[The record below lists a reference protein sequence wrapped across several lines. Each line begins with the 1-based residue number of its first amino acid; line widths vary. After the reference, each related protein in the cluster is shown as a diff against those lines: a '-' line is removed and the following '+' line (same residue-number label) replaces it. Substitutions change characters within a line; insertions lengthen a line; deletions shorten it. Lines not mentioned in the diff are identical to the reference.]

1 VIGRQAPFLILG
13 LGLLLGGCAAPAVPS
28 PTPGMATPALP
39 SPSVSGSPGPNA
51 TRNRDRS
58 PGTAT
63 PGTGAC
69 SGQLAERVRAAV
81 DGVEAYSYAAQ
92 GFVFQPVFDP
102 DPLATPATE
111 RVETAFEGAYRAP
124 DRASLSHTGG
134 GSAPGTE
141 ATVTIGRDLYVETA
155 EGWVKLPD
163 AADPDLANVLAG
175 LLEDAGGGWQ
185 GQPTVD
191 GGCRLIARR
200 PLPGRSGERETVILV
215 DPAEALPS
223 RLELDV
229 TGAVGRNGEANDL
242 GLVFLFRYD
251 PALTIEPPI

>member
-1 VIGRQAPFLILG
+1 MIGRRAPFLILG
-13 LGLLLGGCAAPAVPS
+13 LALFLAGCAAQPS
-28 PTPGMATPALP
+28 PEVATEVVYPSPPRSAPNTMATATLSPDGSP
-39 SPSVSGSPGPNA
+39 SPLPQDGP
-51 TRNRDRS
+51 
-58 PGTAT
+58 
-63 PGTGAC
+63 C
-69 SGQLAERVRAAV
+69 SAQLAERVRAAV
-81 DGVEAYSYAAQ
+81 DSVEAYSYRVA

-155 EGWVKLPD
+155 DGWVKLPD

-191 GGCRLIARR
+191 DGCRLIARR
-200 PLPGRSGERETVILV
+200 PLPGGSGERETVILV
-215 DPAEALPS
+215 DPAKALPS

-242 GLVFLFRYD
+242 GLVYLFRYD